1 VLDIQLWMMHCL
13 LIYYRDHYACQN
25 YWLQNCIFTCICM
38 SCMLKFVA
46 TVYVTLYKKYC
57 DIALILTS
65 DYVHNKVV
73 FNQL

>member
-1 VLDIQLWMMHCL
+1 MSSLVYLFDS
-13 LIYYRDHYACQN
+13 
-25 YWLQNCIFTCICM
+25 FTYFY
-38 SCMLKFVA
+38 SFVA